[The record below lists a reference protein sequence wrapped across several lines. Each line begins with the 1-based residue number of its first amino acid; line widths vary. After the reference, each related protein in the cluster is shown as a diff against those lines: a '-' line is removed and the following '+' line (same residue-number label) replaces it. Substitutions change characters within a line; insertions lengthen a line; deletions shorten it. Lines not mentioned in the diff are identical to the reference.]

1 MRTSNAVASALAGLL
16 LIGAGAVNAG
26 AQTYVAM
33 LSGEDASPPV
43 TTGAIGTATLSPQNG
58 SFSYTLE
65 VGGIKDVT
73 SACIHISKPELAVI
87 MLYGGPEVSKPVG
100 VLSSG
105 TLTPA
110 DLGGLTG
117 EQLLNALKTGEA
129 VVSVH
134 TLKYPG
140 GEIQGILALSPDTS
154 KRG

>member
-1 MRTSNAVASALAGLL
+1 MSGLRVLAGGLVGL
-16 LIGAGAVNAG
+16 SLMIAGTG
-26 AQTYVAM
+26 QAQAQRYVAT
-33 LSGEDASPPV
+33 LTGEEASPPV

-140 GEIQGILALSPDTS
+140 GEIQGILAPSPDPS